1 MKDKRTPFKET
12 EQTSVQDS
20 DMADVKTR
28 KGKNE
33 KVENKTSKRN
43 KEQEGIESS
52 NTYSKINLTTLI
64 ITLNVTKYYQ
74 LKYNG
79 DQGVLKEKS

>member
-1 MKDKRTPFKET
+1 
-12 EQTSVQDS
+12 
-20 DMADVKTR
+20 MADVKTR